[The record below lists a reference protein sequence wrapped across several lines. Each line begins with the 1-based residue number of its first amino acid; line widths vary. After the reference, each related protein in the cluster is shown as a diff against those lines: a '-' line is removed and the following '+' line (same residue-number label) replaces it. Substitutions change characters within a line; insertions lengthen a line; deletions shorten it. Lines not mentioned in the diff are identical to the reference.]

1 MTWSETKLTNLNKD
15 VVLLRRQVKNLDD
28 KISQLV
34 EKINARAVDYTKAS
48 LFLGKIFLF
57 ILLQ

>member
-34 EKINARAVDYTKAS
+34 EKINSRAVDYTKAS
-48 LFLGKIFLF
+48 LFLGKIVLF
-57 ILLQ
+57 ILLL

>member
-34 EKINARAVDYTKAS
+34 EKINSRAVDTKAS
-48 LFLGKIFLF
+48 LFLGKIVLF